1 MTAPIYT
8 RGRAT
13 AIKQLGLPP
22 IGKGAALTLHQITA
36 GGDYVPGGGESAPTV
51 TAYEGSGIRTA
62 YKLADVDGT
71 LVQASDVRFL
81 VSPVLQ
87 NGSDIR
93 GVALEG
99 IEGEKANLGRD
110 MLRLLTN
117 PFWFLKCRV
126 KGSGT
131 QVLCGK
137 ILAGCRGGAP
147 FSLIGFDKMTLSRA

>member
-13 AIKQLGLPP
+13 AIKQLSLPP
-22 IGKGAALTLHQITA
+22 TGKGAALTLHQITA

-62 YKLADVDGT
+62 YQLKDVDGT

-87 NGSDIR
+87 NGSDMQTPQT
-93 GVALEG
+93 GDTLTFGGTVYNVVTCKPWNFD
-99 IEGEKANLGRD
+99 GE
-110 MLRLLTN
+110 TE
-117 PFWFLKCRV
+117 
-126 KGSGT
+126 
-131 QVLCGK
+131 
-137 ILAGCRGGAP
+137 
-147 FSLIGFDKMTLSRA
+147 IGFVVQGRV

>member
-13 AIKQLGLPP
+13 AIKQLSLPP
-22 IGKGAALTLHQITA
+22 TGKGAALTLHQITA

-81 VSPVLQ
+81 VSPLLQ
-87 NGSDIR
+87 NGSNTPTPQTGDTLTIGGTVYNVVTCR
-93 GVALEG
+93 PWNFD
-99 IEGEKANLGRD
+99 GE
-110 MLRLLTN
+110 TE
-117 PFWFLKCRV
+117 
-126 KGSGT
+126 
-131 QVLCGK
+131 
-137 ILAGCRGGAP
+137 
-147 FSLIGFDKMTLSRA
+147 IGFVVQGRV